1 MTMQALEFFDHSFIS
16 LALMGLSLWGGNGVF
31 SLFSM
36 AKVEEVSKAKSGGG
50 EKVS

>member
-1 MTMQALEFFDHSFIS
+1 MTMQALAFLTVLLFRWPLWDSLCGGLKWSFP
-16 LALMGLSLWGGNGVF
+16 
-31 SLFSM
+31 LFSM